1 MSQSPIA
8 NRPQTK
14 WGWAALFRRQTARQ
28 FGDPFRGWHP
38 ICELRRP
45 GLRSRHI
52 AIASAERAAPLCF
65 WCFSLRKVRINHGI
79 LECPSATARQ
89 HRSSCWGGKGPEWCQ
104 ENQEMNL
111 QQGQY
116 MILIL
121 CAHDDAYGIFGNRMN
136 GVLLCTSEIF
146 HLVHW
151 WEFLCRVCNRRQSA
165 SKACGESC
173 AAGKVLDKSSL
184 VQKQNYMHE
193 KVTEQTGN
201 FTTTCLFVHTIYSHT
216 LHNHVPIPKIMGWLR
231 VDKIN
236 DDTPL
241 SLYNIRCI
249 YIYI

>member
-1 MSQSPIA
+1 MGFWSAQVQLLPGSTGPPVEVGRVQSDVKKIRRWTFSKVNIWYWYCA
-8 NRPQTK
+8 RYIWKQDE
-14 WGWAALFRRQTARQ
+14 WG
-28 FGDPFRGWHP
+28 
-38 ICELRRP
+38 
-45 GLRSRHI
+45 
-52 AIASAERAAPLCF
+52 
-65 WCFSLRKVRINHGI
+65 
-79 LECPSATARQ
+79 
-89 HRSSCWGGKGPEWCQ
+89 
-104 ENQEMNL
+104 
-111 QQGQY
+111 
-116 MILIL
+116 
-121 CAHDDAYGIFGNRMN
+121 
-136 GVLLCTSEIF
+136 TSKIF

-193 KVTEQTGN
+193 RVTEQTGN

-241 SLYNIRCI
+241 SLYNIYIYMYAI

>member
-1 MSQSPIA
+1 
-8 NRPQTK
+8 
-14 WGWAALFRRQTARQ
+14 
-28 FGDPFRGWHP
+28 
-38 ICELRRP
+38 
-45 GLRSRHI
+45 
-52 AIASAERAAPLCF
+52 
-65 WCFSLRKVRINHGI
+65 
-79 LECPSATARQ
+79 
-89 HRSSCWGGKGPEWCQ
+89 
-104 ENQEMNL
+104 MNL

-241 SLYNIRCI
+241 SLSII
-249 YIYI
+249 YI